1 MYMQG
6 QWISGWRK
14 INFAIGTVG
23 VIERFKLRRA
33 ARDVEKTQAKTLRSI
48 LEYAKDT
55 EYGKEHDFAGILKS
69 KTPAE
74 LFKAYGEKVPV
85 NDYEDLRP
93 LINRHMHGEAGILF
107 PGKPKMYA
115 TTSGTTS
122 EPKWVP
128 ITEKYFS
135 DVYGRMNKM
144 WLSSLIRA
152 NRHSFA
158 GGVVSIVG
166 KAIEGYAPDG
176 TVYGSVSGVSFTNC
190 PDFVKVAY
198 SSPAE
203 VFEIKDYKARYYTIM
218 RFGIEMNSTVL
229 ITANPSTIVEM
240 QNNVNEFF
248 DDYVKDIENGTLKE
262 DLDIPKHVR
271 EALRSRMKKNPQRAQ
286 ELRDLKARYGRV
298 LPKHYWPDM
307 AVVNTWHCGNT
318 KIYLDKILGSF
329 PEKTKQIEF
338 GYFASECRAGLVLN
352 EGEDTTLFA
361 HMHYFEF
368 IRESDLDN
376 PNPEFLP
383 LSKLEK
389 GKRYCMYA
397 TTFSGLYRY
406 NLNDLVEV
414 TGFDGTIPM
423 IQFIQKVNG
432 IVTLTGEKLHERQF
446 IKAVHDAEQELGM
459 PTRFFIGFADADYS
473 GYHFFY
479 EFADASTPQ
488 DKAEAFTNAVD
499 ANLKKIN
506 IEYEAKRASF
516 RVKDPIT
523 HRLEQNSFEKFKAE
537 CIAEGARDG
546 QFKLM
551 LLLHKDQKRFPKFE
565 KLVVND

>member
-1 MYMQG
+1 MKG
-6 QWISGWRK
+6 QWIKGWHK
-14 INFAIGTVG
+14 INFAIGFVG
-23 VIERFKLRRA
+23 MIERFKLRCA
-33 ARDVEKTQAKTLRSI
+33 ARDVNKTQAKTLRSI

-55 EYGKEHDFAGILKS
+55 EYGKAHDFAGILKA
-69 KTPAE
+69 KTPEE
-74 LFKAYGEKVPV
+74 LFKAYKEKVKI

-93 LINRHMHGEAGILF
+93 LINRHMHGESDILF

-122 EPKWVP
+122 EPKWIP
-128 ITEKYFS
+128 ITFRYFNN
-135 DVYGRMNKM
+135 VYGRMNKM

-152 NRHSFA
+152 NRHAFA

-176 TVYGSVSGVSFTNC
+176 TIYGSVSGVSFTNC

-198 SSPAE
+198 SSPAD
-203 VFEIKDYKARYYTIM
+203 VFEIKDYRARYYTIM

-262 DLDIPKHVR
+262 DLDIPQHVR
-271 EALRSRMKKNPQRAQ
+271 QALASRMKKNPARAQ
-286 ELRDLKARYGRV
+286 ELRELKAKYGDGL

-318 KIYLDKILGSF
+318 KIYLDKIKNSF
-329 PEKTKQIEF
+329 PEHTKMPEF

-352 EGEDTTLFA
+352 EKDDTTLFA

-368 IRESDLDN
+368 IREEDLDN
-376 PNPEFLP
+376 PNPEFLS
-383 LSKLEK
+383 LGQLEK
-389 GKRYCMYA
+389 GKRYCMYV
-397 TTFSGLYRY
+397 TTCSGLYRY
-406 NLNDLVEV
+406 NMNDLILV
-414 TGFDGTIPM
+414 TGFDGTIPT

-432 IVTLTGEKLHERQF
+432 IITLTGEKLHERQF
-446 IKAVHDAEQELGM
+446 IKAVHDAETSM
-459 PTRFFIGFADADYS
+459 NMKTKFFIGFADPEYS

-479 EFADASTPQ
+479 EFADQATSQ
-488 DKAEAFTNAVD
+488 EQAEAFTKTVD
-499 ANLKKIN
+499 ANLKVIN
-506 IEYEAKRASF
+506 CEYEAKRNSF

-523 HRLEQNSFEKFKAE
+523 HRLEENSFEKFKAE
-537 CIAEGARDG
+537 CISEGARDG

-551 LLLHKDQKRFPKFE
+551 LLLLKDQKRYPKFE
-565 KLVVND
+565 KLILK

>member
-1 MYMQG
+1 MKG
-6 QWISGWRK
+6 QWIKGWHK
-14 INFAIGTVG
+14 INFAIGFVG
-23 VIERFKLRRA
+23 MIERFKLRCA
-33 ARDVEKTQAKTLRSI
+33 ARDVNKTQAKTLRSI

-55 EYGKEHDFAGILKS
+55 EYGKAHDFAGILKA
-69 KTPAE
+69 KTPEE
-74 LFKAYGEKVPV
+74 LFKAYKEKVKI

-93 LINRHMHGEAGILF
+93 LINRHMHGESDILF

-122 EPKWVP
+122 EPKWIP
-128 ITEKYFS
+128 ITFRYFNN
-135 DVYGRMNKM
+135 VYGRMNKM

-152 NRHSFA
+152 NRHAFA

-176 TVYGSVSGVSFTNC
+176 TIYGSVSGVSFTNC

-198 SSPAE
+198 SSPAD
-203 VFEIKDYKARYYTIM
+203 VFEIKDYRARYYTIM

-262 DLDIPKHVR
+262 DLDIPQHVR
-271 EALRSRMKKNPQRAQ
+271 QALASRMKKNPARAQ
-286 ELRDLKARYGRV
+286 ELRELKAKYGDGL

-318 KIYLDKILGSF
+318 KIYLDKIKNSF
-329 PEKTKQIEF
+329 PEHTKMPEF

-352 EGEDTTLFA
+352 EKDDTTLFA

-368 IRESDLDN
+368 IREEDLDN
-376 PNPEFLP
+376 PNPEFLS
-383 LSKLEK
+383 LGQLEK
-389 GKRYCMYA
+389 GKRYCMYV
-397 TTFSGLYRY
+397 TTCSGLYRY
-406 NLNDLVEV
+406 NMNDLILV
-414 TGFDGTIPM
+414 TGFDGTIPT

-432 IVTLTGEKLHERQF
+432 IITLTGEKLHERQF
-446 IKAVHDAEQELGM
+446 IKAVHDAETSM
-459 PTRFFIGFADADYS
+459 NMKTKFFIGFADPEYS

-479 EFADASTPQ
+479 EFADQATSQ
-488 DKAEAFTNAVD
+488 EQAEAFTKTVD
-499 ANLKKIN
+499 ANLKVIN
-506 IEYEAKRASF
+506 CEYEAKRNSF

-523 HRLEQNSFEKFKAE
+523 HRLEENSFEKFKAE
-537 CIAEGARDG
+537 CISEGARDG

-551 LLLHKDQKRFPKFE
+551 LLLIKDQKRYPKFE
-565 KLVVND
+565 KLILK

>member
-1 MYMQG
+1 MKG
-6 QWISGWRK
+6 QWIKGWHK
-14 INFAIGTVG
+14 INFAIGFVG
-23 VIERFKLRRA
+23 MIERFKLRCA
-33 ARDVEKTQAKTLRSI
+33 ARDVNKTQAKTLRSI

-55 EYGKEHDFAGILKS
+55 EYGKAHDFAGILKA
-69 KTPAE
+69 KTPDE
-74 LFKAYGEKVPV
+74 LFKAYKEKVKI

-93 LINRHMHGEAGILF
+93 LINRHMHGESDILF

-122 EPKWVP
+122 EPKWIP
-128 ITEKYFS
+128 ITFRYFNN
-135 DVYGRMNKM
+135 VYGRMNKM

-152 NRHSFA
+152 NRHAFA

-176 TVYGSVSGVSFTNC
+176 TIYGSVSGVSFTNC

-198 SSPAE
+198 SSPAD
-203 VFEIKDYKARYYTIM
+203 VFEIKDYRARYYTIM

-262 DLDIPKHVR
+262 DLDIPQHVR
-271 EALRSRMKKNPQRAQ
+271 QALASRMKKNPARAQ
-286 ELRDLKARYGRV
+286 ELRELKAKYGDGL

-318 KIYLDKILGSF
+318 KIYLDKIKNSF
-329 PEKTKQIEF
+329 PEHTKMPEF

-352 EGEDTTLFA
+352 EKDDTTLFA

-368 IRESDLDN
+368 IREEDLDN
-376 PNPEFLP
+376 PNPEFLS
-383 LSKLEK
+383 LGQLEK
-389 GKRYCMYA
+389 GKRYCMYV
-397 TTFSGLYRY
+397 TTCSGLYRY
-406 NLNDLVEV
+406 NMNDLILV
-414 TGFDGTIPM
+414 TGFDGTIPT

-432 IVTLTGEKLHERQF
+432 IITLTGEKLHERQF
-446 IKAVHDAEQELGM
+446 IKAVHDAETSM
-459 PTRFFIGFADADYS
+459 NMKTKFFIGFADPEYS

-479 EFADASTPQ
+479 EFADQATTQ
-488 DKAEAFTNAVD
+488 EQAEAFTNTVD
-499 ANLKKIN
+499 ANLKVIN
-506 IEYEAKRASF
+506 CEYEAKRNSF

-523 HRLEQNSFEKFKAE
+523 HRLEENSFEKFKAE
-537 CIAEGARDG
+537 CISEGARDG

-551 LLLHKDQKRFPKFE
+551 LLLLKDQKRYPKFE
-565 KLVVND
+565 KLIMK

>member
-1 MYMQG
+1 MQG
-6 QWISGWRK
+6 QWVKGWHK
-14 INFAIGTVG
+14 INFAIGFVG
-23 VIERFKLRRA
+23 MIERHKLRKA
-33 ARDVEKTQAKTLRSI
+33 AKDVSKAQDKTLRGI
-48 LEYAKDT
+48 LKYAKDT
-55 EYGKEHDFAGILKS
+55 EYGKEHKFSEILKAKS
-69 KTPAE
+69 PDE
-74 LFKAYGEKVPV
+74 LFKAFSENVKV

-93 LINRHMHGEAGILF
+93 FINRHMHGEENILF
-107 PGKPKMYA
+107 PGKPQMYA

-122 EPKWVP
+122 EPKWIP
-128 ITEKYFS
+128 ITHKYFS

-144 WLSSLIRA
+144 WLSSLISA

-190 PDFVKVAY
+190 PEFVKVAY

-203 VFEIKDYKARYYTIM
+203 VFEIKDYRARYYTIM
-218 RFGIEMNSTVL
+218 RFGIEYNSTVL

-240 QNNVNEFF
+240 QNNVNEFYE
-248 DDYVKDIENGTLKE
+248 DYINDIENGTLKE
-262 DLDIPKHVR
+262 DLDIPQHVR
-271 EALRSRMKKNPQRAQ
+271 EALKSRMKPNHARAQ
-286 ELRDLKARYGRV
+286 ELRDLKAKYGEV

-318 KIYLDKILGSF
+318 KIYLDKIKNSF
-329 PEKTKQIEF
+329 PASTKQIEF

-368 IRESDLDN
+368 IKEEDLDN
-376 PNPEFLP
+376 PNPTFLP

-389 GKRYCMYA
+389 GKRYCMYV
-397 TTFSGLYRY
+397 TTCSGLYRY
-406 NLNDLVEV
+406 NMNDLVQV

-432 IVTLTGEKLHERQF
+432 IITLTGEKLHERQF
-446 IKAVHDAEQELGM
+446 IKAVHDAETELNM
-459 PTRFFIGFADADYS
+459 KTKFFIGFADADIS
-473 GYHFFY
+473 GYKFFY
-479 EFADASTPQ
+479 EFADQSTSQ
-488 DKAEAFTNAVD
+488 EQAETFTKTVD

-506 IEYEAKRASF
+506 IEYDAKRASF
-516 RVKDPIT
+516 RVKDPLT
-523 HRLEQNSFEKFKAE
+523 YRLEENAFEKFKAE
-537 CIAEGARDG
+537 CIKEGARDG

-551 LLLHKDQKRFPKFE
+551 LHQLKDKKRYPKFE
-565 KLVVND
+565 NLVIK

>member
-1 MYMQG
+1 MKG
-6 QWISGWRK
+6 QWIKGWRK
-14 INFAIGTVG
+14 INFAIGFVG
-23 VIERFKLRRA
+23 MIERFKLRCA
-33 ARDVEKTQAKTLRSI
+33 ARDVNKTQYKTLRGI

-55 EYGKEHDFAGILKS
+55 EYGKTHNFAEILKA
-69 KTPAE
+69 KTPQE
-74 LFKAYGEKVPV
+74 LFKAYEQNVKV
-85 NDYEDLRP
+85 NDYEDFRP
-93 LINRHMHGEAGILF
+93 LINRHMHGEANILF

-122 EPKWVP
+122 EPKWIP
-128 ITEKYFS
+128 ITFKYFK

-144 WLSSLIRA
+144 WLSSLISA
-152 NRHSFA
+152 NKHSFA
-158 GGVVSIVG
+158 GGVVTIVG

-203 VFEIKDYKARYYTIM
+203 VFEIKDYRARYYTIM

-248 DDYVKDIENGTLKE
+248 DDYVNDIENGTLKE
-262 DLDIPKHVR
+262 DLDIPQHVR
-271 EALRSRMKKNPQRAQ
+271 EALKSRMKKNHARAQ
-286 ELRDLKARYGRV
+286 ELRDLKAQYGDNL

-318 KIYLDKILGSF
+318 KIYLDKIKNSF
-329 PEKTKQIEF
+329 PEHTKMPEF

-352 EGEDTTLFA
+352 EKEDTTLFA

-368 IRESDLDN
+368 IKEEDLEN
-376 PNPEFLP
+376 PNPQFLS
-383 LSKLEK
+383 LGQLEK
-389 GKRYCMYA
+389 GKRYCMYV
-397 TTFSGLYRY
+397 TTCSGLYRY
-406 NLNDLVEV
+406 NMNDLVV
-414 TGFDGTIPM
+414 VSGFNGTIPT

-432 IVTLTGEKLHERQF
+432 IITLTGEKLHERQF
-446 IKAVHDAEQELGM
+446 IKAVHDAETSMNM
-459 PTRFFIGFADADYS
+459 PTKFFIGFADPEYS

-479 EFADASTPQ
+479 EFADQSTTQ
-488 DKAEAFTNAVD
+488 EQAEAFTKTVD
-499 ANLKKIN
+499 ANLKGIN
-506 IEYEAKRASF
+506 CEYEAKRDSF

-523 HRLEQNSFEKFKAE
+523 HRLEENSFEKFKAE
-537 CIAEGARDG
+537 CISEGARDG

-551 LLLHKDQKRFPKFE
+551 LLLLKDQKRYPKFE
-565 KLVVND
+565 KLIIK

>member
-1 MYMQG
+1 MKG
-6 QWISGWRK
+6 QWIKGWHK
-14 INFAIGTVG
+14 INFAIGFVG
-23 VIERFKLRRA
+23 MIERFKLRCA
-33 ARDVEKTQAKTLRSI
+33 ARDVNKTQAKTLRSI

-55 EYGKEHDFAGILKS
+55 EYGKAHDFAGILKA
-69 KTPAE
+69 KTPDE
-74 LFKAYGEKVPV
+74 LFKAYKEKVKI

-93 LINRHMHGEAGILF
+93 LINRHMHGESDILF

-122 EPKWVP
+122 EPKWIP
-128 ITEKYFS
+128 ITFRYFNN
-135 DVYGRMNKM
+135 VYGRMNKM

-152 NRHSFA
+152 NRHAFA

-176 TVYGSVSGVSFTNC
+176 TIYGSVSGVSFTNC

-198 SSPAE
+198 SSPAD
-203 VFEIKDYKARYYTIM
+203 VFEIKDYRARYYTIM

-262 DLDIPKHVR
+262 DLDIPQHVR
-271 EALRSRMKKNPQRAQ
+271 QALASRMKKNPARAQ
-286 ELRDLKARYGRV
+286 ELRELKAKYGDGL

-318 KIYLDKILGSF
+318 KIYLDKIKNSF
-329 PEKTKQIEF
+329 PEHTKMPEF

-352 EGEDTTLFA
+352 EKDDTTLFA

-368 IRESDLDN
+368 IREEDLDN
-376 PNPEFLP
+376 PNPEFLS
-383 LSKLEK
+383 LGQLEK
-389 GKRYCMYA
+389 GKRYCMYV
-397 TTFSGLYRY
+397 TTCSGLYRY
-406 NLNDLVEV
+406 NMNDLILV
-414 TGFDGTIPM
+414 TGFDGTIPT

-432 IVTLTGEKLHERQF
+432 IITLTGEKLHERQF
-446 IKAVHDAEQELGM
+446 IKAVHDAETSM
-459 PTRFFIGFADADYS
+459 NMKTKFFIGFADPEYS

-479 EFADASTPQ
+479 EFADQATTQ
-488 DKAEAFTNAVD
+488 EQAEAFTKTVD
-499 ANLKKIN
+499 ANLKVIN
-506 IEYEAKRASF
+506 CEYEAKRNSF

-523 HRLEQNSFEKFKAE
+523 HRLEENSFEKFKAE
-537 CIAEGARDG
+537 CISEGARDG

-551 LLLHKDQKRFPKFE
+551 LLLLKDQKRYPKFE
-565 KLVVND
+565 KLIMK

>member
-1 MYMQG
+1 MKG
-6 QWISGWRK
+6 QWIKGWHK
-14 INFAIGTVG
+14 INFAIGFVG
-23 VIERFKLRRA
+23 MIERFKLRCA
-33 ARDVEKTQAKTLRSI
+33 ARDVNKTQAKTLRSI

-55 EYGKEHDFAGILKS
+55 EYGKAHDFAGILKA
-69 KTPAE
+69 KTPDE
-74 LFKAYGEKVPV
+74 LFKAYKEKVKI

-93 LINRHMHGEAGILF
+93 LINRHMHGESDILF

-122 EPKWVP
+122 EPKWIP
-128 ITEKYFS
+128 ITFRYFNN
-135 DVYGRMNKM
+135 VYGRMNKM

-152 NRHSFA
+152 NRHAFA

-176 TVYGSVSGVSFTNC
+176 TIYGSVSGVSFTNC

-198 SSPAE
+198 SSPAD
-203 VFEIKDYKARYYTIM
+203 VFEIKDYRARYYTIM

-262 DLDIPKHVR
+262 DLDIPQHVR
-271 EALRSRMKKNPQRAQ
+271 QALASRMKKNPARAQ
-286 ELRDLKARYGRV
+286 ELRELKAKYGDGL

-318 KIYLDKILGSF
+318 KIYLDKIKNSF
-329 PEKTKQIEF
+329 PEHTKMPEF

-352 EGEDTTLFA
+352 EKDDTTLFA

-368 IRESDLDN
+368 IREEDLDN
-376 PNPEFLP
+376 PNPEFLS
-383 LSKLEK
+383 LGQLEK
-389 GKRYCMYA
+389 GKRYCMYV
-397 TTFSGLYRY
+397 TTCSGLYRY
-406 NLNDLVEV
+406 NMNDLILV
-414 TGFDGTIPM
+414 TGFDGTIPT

-432 IVTLTGEKLHERQF
+432 IITLTGEKLHERQF
-446 IKAVHDAEQELGM
+446 IKAVHDAETSM
-459 PTRFFIGFADADYS
+459 NMKTKFFIGFADPEYS

-479 EFADASTPQ
+479 EFADQATSQ
-488 DKAEAFTNAVD
+488 EQAEAFTKTID
-499 ANLKKIN
+499 ANLKVIN
-506 IEYEAKRASF
+506 CEYEAKRNSF

-523 HRLEQNSFEKFKAE
+523 HRLEENSFEKFKAE
-537 CIAEGARDG
+537 CISEGARDG

-551 LLLHKDQKRFPKFE
+551 LLLLKDQKRYPKFE
-565 KLVVND
+565 KLIMK

>member
-1 MYMQG
+1 MKG
-6 QWISGWRK
+6 QWIKGWHK
-14 INFAIGTVG
+14 INFAIGFVG
-23 VIERFKLRRA
+23 MIERFKLRCA
-33 ARDVEKTQAKTLRSI
+33 ARDVNKTQDKTLRGI

-55 EYGKEHDFAGILKS
+55 EYGKTHNFAEILKA
-69 KTPAE
+69 KTPQE
-74 LFKAYGEKVPV
+74 LFKAYEQNVKV
-85 NDYEDLRP
+85 NDYEDFRP
-93 LINRHMHGEAGILF
+93 LINRHMHGEADILF

-122 EPKWVP
+122 EPKWIP
-128 ITEKYFS
+128 ITFKYFK

-144 WLSSLIRA
+144 WLSSLISA

-203 VFEIKDYKARYYTIM
+203 VFEIKDYRARYYTIM

-248 DDYVKDIENGTLKE
+248 DDYVRDIENGTLKE
-262 DLDIPKHVR
+262 DLDIPQHVR
-271 EALRSRMKKNPQRAQ
+271 EALKSRMKKNPARAQ
-286 ELRDLKARYGRV
+286 ELRELKAQYGDQL

-318 KIYLDKILGSF
+318 KIYLDKIKNSF
-329 PEKTKQIEF
+329 PSHTKMPEF

-352 EGEDTTLFA
+352 EKDDTTLFA

-368 IRESDLDN
+368 IREEDLDN
-376 PNPEFLP
+376 PNPEFLS
-383 LSKLEK
+383 LGQLEK
-389 GKRYCMYA
+389 GKRYCMYV
-397 TTFSGLYRY
+397 TTCSGLYRY
-406 NLNDLVEV
+406 NMNDLVMV
-414 TGFDGTIPM
+414 SGFNGTIPT

-432 IVTLTGEKLHERQF
+432 IITLTGEKLHERQF
-446 IKAVHDAEQELGM
+446 IKAVHDAEASMNIQ
-459 PTRFFIGFADADYS
+459 TKFFIGFADPEYS

-479 EFADASTPQ
+479 EFADQSTTQ
-488 DKAEAFTNAVD
+488 EQAEAFTKTVD
-499 ANLKKIN
+499 ANLKGIN
-506 IEYEAKRASF
+506 CEYEAKRDSF
-516 RVKDPIT
+516 RVKDPLT
-523 HRLEQNSFEKFKAE
+523 HRLEENSFEKFKAE
-537 CIAEGARDG
+537 CISEGARDG

-551 LLLHKDQKRFPKFE
+551 LLLLKDQKRYPKFE
-565 KLVVND
+565 KLILK

>member
-1 MYMQG
+1 MKG
-6 QWISGWRK
+6 QWINGWHK
-14 INFAIGTVG
+14 INFAIGFVG
-23 VIERFKLRRA
+23 MIERFKLRCA
-33 ARDVEKTQAKTLRSI
+33 ARNVDKAQDKTLRGI
-48 LEYAKDT
+48 LNYAKDT
-55 EYGKEHDFAGILKS
+55 EYGKAHNFAEILKA

-74 LFKAYGEKVPV
+74 LFKSYEENVKI
-85 NDYEDLRP
+85 NDYEDFRP
-93 LINRHMHGEAGILF
+93 LIDRHRHGETDILF

-122 EPKWVP
+122 EPKWIP
-128 ITEKYFS
+128 ITFKYFN

-144 WLSSLIRA
+144 WLSSLIRC
-152 NRHSFA
+152 NRHAFA

-176 TVYGSVSGVSFTNC
+176 TVFGSVSGVSFTNC

-203 VFEIKDYKARYYTIM
+203 VFEIKDYRARYYTIM

-262 DLDIPKHVR
+262 DLDIPANVR
-271 EALRSRMKKNPQRAQ
+271 AALKSRMKKNPARAQ
-286 ELRDLKARYGRV
+286 ELRELKEKYGAGL

-318 KIYLDKILGSF
+318 KIYLDKIKDSF
-329 PEKTKQIEF
+329 PEHTKMPEF

-352 EGEDTTLFA
+352 EKDDTTLFA

-368 IRESDLDN
+368 IREEDLEN
-376 PNPEFLP
+376 PNPEY
-383 LSKLEK
+383 LSLGQLEK
-389 GKRYCMYA
+389 GKRYCMYV
-397 TTFSGLYRY
+397 TTCSGLYRY
-406 NLNDLVEV
+406 NMNDLIEV
-414 TGFDGTIPM
+414 TGFDGTIPT

-432 IVTLTGEKLHERQF
+432 IITLTGEKLHERQF
-446 IKAVHDAEQELGM
+446 IKAVHDAEASM
-459 PTRFFIGFADADYS
+459 NMKTKFFIGFADPEYS

-479 EFADASTPQ
+479 EFADQATSQ
-488 DKAEAFTNAVD
+488 EQAEEFTRTVD
-499 ANLKKIN
+499 ANLKTIN
-506 IEYEAKRASF
+506 CEYQAKRDSF

-523 HRLEQNSFEKFKAE
+523 HRLEENAFEKFKAE

-551 LLLHKDQKRFPKFE
+551 LLLLKDQKRYPKFE
-565 KLVVND
+565 KLIMK

>member
-1 MYMQG
+1 MKG
-6 QWISGWRK
+6 QWIKGWHK
-14 INFAIGTVG
+14 INFAIGFVG
-23 VIERFKLRRA
+23 MIERFKLRCA
-33 ARDVEKTQAKTLRSI
+33 ARDVNKTQAKTLRSI

-55 EYGKEHDFAGILKS
+55 EYGKAHDFAGILKA
-69 KTPAE
+69 KTPEE
-74 LFKAYGEKVPV
+74 LFKAYKEKVKI

-93 LINRHMHGEAGILF
+93 LINRHMHGESDILF

-122 EPKWVP
+122 EPKWIP
-128 ITEKYFS
+128 ITFRYFNN
-135 DVYGRMNKM
+135 VYGRMNKM

-152 NRHSFA
+152 NRHAFA

-176 TVYGSVSGVSFTNC
+176 TIYGSVSGVSFTNC

-198 SSPAE
+198 SSPAD
-203 VFEIKDYKARYYTIM
+203 VFEIKDYRARYYTIM

-262 DLDIPKHVR
+262 DLDIPQHVR
-271 EALRSRMKKNPQRAQ
+271 QALASRMKKNPARAQ
-286 ELRDLKARYGRV
+286 ELRELKAKYSDGL

-318 KIYLDKILGSF
+318 KIYLDKIKNSF
-329 PEKTKQIEF
+329 PEHTKMPEF

-352 EGEDTTLFA
+352 EKDDTTLFA

-368 IRESDLDN
+368 IREEDLDN
-376 PNPEFLP
+376 PNPEFLS
-383 LSKLEK
+383 LGQLEK
-389 GKRYCMYA
+389 GKRYCMYV
-397 TTFSGLYRY
+397 TTCSGLYRY
-406 NLNDLVEV
+406 NMNDLILV
-414 TGFDGTIPM
+414 TGFDGTIPT

-432 IVTLTGEKLHERQF
+432 IITLTGEKLHERQF
-446 IKAVHDAEQELGM
+446 IKAVHDAETSM
-459 PTRFFIGFADADYS
+459 NMKTKFFIGFADPEYS

-479 EFADASTPQ
+479 EFADQATSQ
-488 DKAEAFTNAVD
+488 EQAEAFTKTVD
-499 ANLKKIN
+499 ANLKVIN
-506 IEYEAKRASF
+506 CEYEAKRNSF

-523 HRLEQNSFEKFKAE
+523 HRLEENSFEKFKAE
-537 CIAEGARDG
+537 CISEGARDG

-551 LLLHKDQKRFPKFE
+551 LLLLKDQKRYPKFE
-565 KLVVND
+565 KLILK

>member
-1 MYMQG
+1 MKG
-6 QWISGWRK
+6 QWIKGWHK
-14 INFAIGTVG
+14 INFAIGFVG
-23 VIERFKLRRA
+23 MIERFKLRCA
-33 ARDVEKTQAKTLRSI
+33 ARDVNKTQAKTLRSI

-55 EYGKEHDFAGILKS
+55 EYGKAHDFAGVLKA
-69 KTPAE
+69 KTPDE
-74 LFKAYGEKVPV
+74 LFKAYKEKVKI

-93 LINRHMHGEAGILF
+93 LINRHMHGESDILF

-122 EPKWVP
+122 EPKWIP
-128 ITEKYFS
+128 ITFRYFNN
-135 DVYGRMNKM
+135 VYGRMNKM

-152 NRHSFA
+152 NRHAFA

-176 TVYGSVSGVSFTNC
+176 TIYGSVSGVSFTNC

-198 SSPAE
+198 SSPAD
-203 VFEIKDYKARYYTIM
+203 VFEIKDYRARYYTIM

-262 DLDIPKHVR
+262 DLDIPQHVR
-271 EALRSRMKKNPQRAQ
+271 QALASRMKKNPARAQ
-286 ELRDLKARYGRV
+286 ELRELKAKYGDGL

-318 KIYLDKILGSF
+318 KIYLDKIKNSF
-329 PEKTKQIEF
+329 PEHTKMPEF

-352 EGEDTTLFA
+352 EKDDTTLFA

-368 IRESDLDN
+368 IREEDLDN
-376 PNPEFLP
+376 PNPEFLS
-383 LSKLEK
+383 LGQLEK
-389 GKRYCMYA
+389 GKRYCMYV
-397 TTFSGLYRY
+397 TTCSGLYRY
-406 NLNDLVEV
+406 NMNDLILV
-414 TGFDGTIPM
+414 TGFDGTIPT

-432 IVTLTGEKLHERQF
+432 IITLTGEKLHERQF
-446 IKAVHDAEQELGM
+446 IKAVHDAETSM
-459 PTRFFIGFADADYS
+459 NMKTKFFIGFADPEYS

-479 EFADASTPQ
+479 EFADQATTQ
-488 DKAEAFTNAVD
+488 EQAEAFTKTVD
-499 ANLKKIN
+499 ANLKVIN
-506 IEYEAKRASF
+506 CEYEAKRNSF

-523 HRLEQNSFEKFKAE
+523 HRLEENAFEKFKAE
-537 CIAEGARDG
+537 CISEGARDG

-551 LLLHKDQKRFPKFE
+551 LLLLKDQKRYPKFE
-565 KLVVND
+565 KLIMK

>member
-1 MYMQG
+1 MKG
-6 QWISGWRK
+6 QWIKGWHK
-14 INFAIGTVG
+14 INFAIGFVG
-23 VIERFKLRRA
+23 MIERFKLRCA
-33 ARDVEKTQAKTLRSI
+33 ARDVNKTQAKTLRSI

-55 EYGKEHDFAGILKS
+55 EYGKAHDFAGILKA
-69 KTPAE
+69 KTPEE
-74 LFKAYGEKVPV
+74 LFKAYKEKVKI

-93 LINRHMHGEAGILF
+93 LINRHMHGESDILF

-122 EPKWVP
+122 EPKWIP
-128 ITEKYFS
+128 ITFRYFNN
-135 DVYGRMNKM
+135 VYGRMNKM

-152 NRHSFA
+152 NRHAFA

-176 TVYGSVSGVSFTNC
+176 TIYGSVSGVSFTNC

-198 SSPAE
+198 SSPAD
-203 VFEIKDYKARYYTIM
+203 VFEIKDYRARYYTIM

-262 DLDIPKHVR
+262 DLDIPQHVR
-271 EALRSRMKKNPQRAQ
+271 QALASRMKKNPARAQ
-286 ELRDLKARYGRV
+286 ELRELKAKYGDGL

-318 KIYLDKILGSF
+318 KIYLDKIKNSF
-329 PEKTKQIEF
+329 PEHTKMPEF

-352 EGEDTTLFA
+352 EKDDTTLFA

-368 IRESDLDN
+368 IREEDLDN
-376 PNPEFLP
+376 PNPEFLS
-383 LSKLEK
+383 LGQLEK
-389 GKRYCMYA
+389 GKRYCMYV
-397 TTFSGLYRY
+397 TTCSGLYRY
-406 NLNDLVEV
+406 NMNDLILV
-414 TGFDGTIPM
+414 TGFDGTIPT

-432 IVTLTGEKLHERQF
+432 IITLTGEKLHERQF
-446 IKAVHDAEQELGM
+446 IKAVHDAETSM
-459 PTRFFIGFADADYS
+459 NMKTKFFIGFADPEYS

-479 EFADASTPQ
+479 EFADQATTQ
-488 DKAEAFTNAVD
+488 EQAEAFTKTVD
-499 ANLKKIN
+499 ANLKVIN
-506 IEYEAKRASF
+506 CEYEAKRNSF

-523 HRLEQNSFEKFKAE
+523 HRLEENSFEKFKAE
-537 CIAEGARDG
+537 CISEGARDG

-551 LLLHKDQKRFPKFE
+551 LLLLKDQKRYPKFE
-565 KLVVND
+565 KLILK

>member
-1 MYMQG
+1 MKG
-6 QWISGWRK
+6 QWIKGWHK
-14 INFAIGTVG
+14 INFAIGFVG
-23 VIERFKLRRA
+23 MIERFKLRCA
-33 ARDVEKTQAKTLRSI
+33 ARDVNKTQAKTLRSI

-55 EYGKEHDFAGILKS
+55 EYGKAHDFAGILKA
-69 KTPAE
+69 KTPDE
-74 LFKAYGEKVPV
+74 LFKAYKEKVKI

-93 LINRHMHGEAGILF
+93 LINRHMHGESDILF

-122 EPKWVP
+122 EPKWIP
-128 ITEKYFS
+128 ITFRYFNN
-135 DVYGRMNKM
+135 VYGRMNKM

-152 NRHSFA
+152 NRHAFA

-176 TVYGSVSGVSFTNC
+176 TIYGSVSGVSFTNC

-198 SSPAE
+198 SSPAD
-203 VFEIKDYKARYYTIM
+203 VFEIKDYRARYYTIM

-262 DLDIPKHVR
+262 DLDIPQHVR
-271 EALRSRMKKNPQRAQ
+271 QALASRMKKNHARAQ
-286 ELRDLKARYGRV
+286 ELRELKAKYGDGL

-318 KIYLDKILGSF
+318 KIYLDKIKNSF
-329 PEKTKQIEF
+329 PEHTKMPEF

-352 EGEDTTLFA
+352 EKDDTTLFA

-368 IRESDLDN
+368 IREEDLDN
-376 PNPEFLP
+376 PNAEFLS
-383 LSKLEK
+383 LGQLEK
-389 GKRYCMYA
+389 GKRYCMYV
-397 TTFSGLYRY
+397 TTCSGLYRY
-406 NLNDLVEV
+406 NMNDLILV
-414 TGFDGTIPM
+414 TGFDGTIPT

-432 IVTLTGEKLHERQF
+432 IITLTGEKLHERQF
-446 IKAVHDAEQELGM
+446 IKAVHDAETNLNM
-459 PTRFFIGFADADYS
+459 KTKFFIGFADPEYS

-479 EFADASTPQ
+479 EFADQATSQ
-488 DKAEAFTNAVD
+488 EKAEEFTKAVD
-499 ANLKKIN
+499 ANLKVIN
-506 IEYEAKRASF
+506 CEYEAKRNSF

-523 HRLEQNSFEKFKAE
+523 HRLEENSFEKFKAE
-537 CIAEGARDG
+537 CISEGARDG

-551 LLLHKDQKRFPKFE
+551 LLLLKDQKRYPKFE
-565 KLVVND
+565 KLIMK

>member
-1 MYMQG
+1 MKG
-6 QWISGWRK
+6 QWINGWHK
-14 INFAIGTVG
+14 INFAIGFVG
-23 VIERFKLRRA
+23 MIERFKLRCA
-33 ARDVEKTQAKTLRSI
+33 ARNVDKAQDKTLRGI
-48 LEYAKDT
+48 LNYAKDT
-55 EYGKEHDFAGILKS
+55 EYGKAHNFAEILKA

-74 LFKAYGEKVPV
+74 LFKAYKENVKI
-85 NDYEDLRP
+85 NDYEDFRP
-93 LINRHMHGEAGILF
+93 LIDRHRHGEANILF

-122 EPKWVP
+122 EPKWIP
-128 ITEKYFS
+128 ITFKYFN

-144 WLSSLIRA
+144 WLSSLIRC
-152 NRHSFA
+152 NRHAFA

-176 TVYGSVSGVSFTNC
+176 TVFGSVSGVSFTNC

-203 VFEIKDYKARYYTIM
+203 VFEIKDYRARYYTIM

-262 DLDIPKHVR
+262 DLDIPENVR
-271 EALRSRMKKNPQRAQ
+271 EALKSRMKKNPTRAQ
-286 ELRDLKARYGRV
+286 ELRELKEKYGAGL

-318 KIYLDKILGSF
+318 KIYLDKIKDSF
-329 PEKTKQIEF
+329 PEHTKMPEF

-352 EGEDTTLFA
+352 EKDDTTLFA

-368 IRESDLDN
+368 IREEDLEN
-376 PNPEFLP
+376 PNPEY
-383 LSKLEK
+383 LSLGQLEK
-389 GKRYCMYA
+389 GKRYCMYV
-397 TTFSGLYRY
+397 TTCSGLYRY
-406 NLNDLVEV
+406 NMNDLIEV
-414 TGFDGTIPM
+414 TGFDGTIPT

-432 IVTLTGEKLHERQF
+432 IITLTGEKLHERQF
-446 IKAVHDAEQELGM
+446 IKAVHDAEASM
-459 PTRFFIGFADADYS
+459 NMKTKFFIGFADPEYS
-473 GYHFFY
+473 GYHFLY
-479 EFADASTPQ
+479 EFADQATSQ
-488 DKAEAFTNAVD
+488 EQAENFTKTVD
-499 ANLKKIN
+499 ANLKTIN
-506 IEYEAKRASF
+506 CEYQAKRDSF

-523 HRLEQNSFEKFKAE
+523 HRLEENAFEKFKAE

-551 LLLHKDQKRFPKFE
+551 LLLLKDQKRYPKFE
-565 KLVVND
+565 KLIMK

>member
-1 MYMQG
+1 MKG
-6 QWISGWRK
+6 QWINGWHK
-14 INFAIGTVG
+14 INFAIGFVG
-23 VIERFKLRRA
+23 MIERFKLRCA
-33 ARDVEKTQAKTLRSI
+33 ARNVDKAQDKTLRGI
-48 LEYAKDT
+48 LNYAKDT
-55 EYGKEHDFAGILKS
+55 EYGKAHDFAEILKA

-74 LFKAYGEKVPV
+74 LFKAYKENVKI
-85 NDYEDLRP
+85 NDYEDFRP
-93 LINRHMHGEAGILF
+93 LIDRHRHGEANILF

-122 EPKWVP
+122 EPKWIP
-128 ITEKYFS
+128 ITFKYFN

-144 WLSSLIRA
+144 WLSSLIRC
-152 NRHSFA
+152 NRHAFA

-176 TVYGSVSGVSFTNC
+176 TVFGSVSGVSFTNC

-203 VFEIKDYKARYYTIM
+203 VFEIKDYRARYYTIM

-262 DLDIPKHVR
+262 DLDIPENVR
-271 EALRSRMKKNPQRAQ
+271 EALKSRMKKNPARAQ
-286 ELRDLKARYGRV
+286 ELRELKEKYGAGL

-318 KIYLDKILGSF
+318 KIYLDKIKDSF
-329 PEKTKQIEF
+329 PEHTKMPEF

-352 EGEDTTLFA
+352 EKDDTTLFA

-368 IRESDLDN
+368 IREEDLEN
-376 PNPEFLP
+376 PNPEY
-383 LSKLEK
+383 LSLGQLEK
-389 GKRYCMYA
+389 GKRYCMYV
-397 TTFSGLYRY
+397 TTCSGLYRY
-406 NLNDLVEV
+406 NMNDLIEV
-414 TGFDGTIPM
+414 TGFDGTIPT

-432 IVTLTGEKLHERQF
+432 IITLTGEKLHERQF
-446 IKAVHDAEQELGM
+446 IKAVHDAEASM
-459 PTRFFIGFADADYS
+459 NMKTKFFIGFADPEYS

-479 EFADASTPQ
+479 EFADQATSQ
-488 DKAEAFTNAVD
+488 EQAENFTKTVD
-499 ANLKKIN
+499 ANLKTIN
-506 IEYEAKRASF
+506 CEYQAKRDSF

-523 HRLEQNSFEKFKAE
+523 HRLEENAFEKFKAE

-551 LLLHKDQKRFPKFE
+551 LLLLKDQKRYPKFE
-565 KLVVND
+565 KLIMK

>member
-1 MYMQG
+1 MKG
-6 QWISGWRK
+6 QWIKGWHK
-14 INFAIGTVG
+14 INFAIGFVG
-23 VIERFKLRRA
+23 MIERFKLRCA
-33 ARDVEKTQAKTLRSI
+33 ARDVNKTQAKTLRSI

-55 EYGKEHDFAGILKS
+55 EYGKAHDFAGILKA
-69 KTPAE
+69 KTPDE
-74 LFKAYGEKVPV
+74 LFKAYKEKVKI

-93 LINRHMHGEAGILF
+93 LINRHMHGESDILF

-122 EPKWVP
+122 EPKWIP
-128 ITEKYFS
+128 ITFRYFNN
-135 DVYGRMNKM
+135 VYGRMNKM

-152 NRHSFA
+152 NRHAFA

-176 TVYGSVSGVSFTNC
+176 TIYGSVSGVSFTNC

-198 SSPAE
+198 SSPAD
-203 VFEIKDYKARYYTIM
+203 VFEIKDYRARYYTIM

-262 DLDIPKHVR
+262 DLDIPQHVR
-271 EALRSRMKKNPQRAQ
+271 QALASRMKKNPARAQ
-286 ELRDLKARYGRV
+286 ELRELKAKYGDGL

-318 KIYLDKILGSF
+318 KIYLDKIKNSF
-329 PEKTKQIEF
+329 PEHTKMPEF

-352 EGEDTTLFA
+352 EKDDTTLFA

-368 IRESDLDN
+368 IREEDLDN
-376 PNPEFLP
+376 PNPEFLS
-383 LSKLEK
+383 LGQLEK
-389 GKRYCMYA
+389 GKRYCMYV
-397 TTFSGLYRY
+397 TTCSGLYRY
-406 NLNDLVEV
+406 NMNDLILV
-414 TGFDGTIPM
+414 TGFDGTIPT

-432 IVTLTGEKLHERQF
+432 IITLTGEKLHERQF
-446 IKAVHDAEQELGM
+446 IKAVHDAETSM
-459 PTRFFIGFADADYS
+459 NMKTKFFIGFADPEYS

-479 EFADASTPQ
+479 EFADQATTQ
-488 DKAEAFTNAVD
+488 EQAEAFTKTID
-499 ANLKKIN
+499 ANLKVIN
-506 IEYEAKRASF
+506 CEYEAKRNSF

-523 HRLEQNSFEKFKAE
+523 HRLEENSFEKFKAE
-537 CIAEGARDG
+537 CISEGARDG

-551 LLLHKDQKRFPKFE
+551 LLLLKDQKRYPKFE
-565 KLVVND
+565 KLIMK

>member
-1 MYMQG
+1 MKG
-6 QWISGWRK
+6 QWIKGWHK
-14 INFAIGTVG
+14 INFAIGFVG
-23 VIERFKLRRA
+23 MIERFKLRCA
-33 ARDVEKTQAKTLRSI
+33 ARDVNKTQAKTLRSI

-55 EYGKEHDFAGILKS
+55 EYGKAHDFAGILKA
-69 KTPAE
+69 KTPDE
-74 LFKAYGEKVPV
+74 LFKAYKEKVKI

-93 LINRHMHGEAGILF
+93 LINRHMHGESDILF

-122 EPKWVP
+122 EPKWIP
-128 ITEKYFS
+128 ITFRYFNN
-135 DVYGRMNKM
+135 VYGRMNKM

-152 NRHSFA
+152 NRHAFA

-176 TVYGSVSGVSFTNC
+176 TIYGSVSGVSFTNC

-198 SSPAE
+198 SSPAD
-203 VFEIKDYKARYYTIM
+203 VFEIKDYRARYYTIM

-262 DLDIPKHVR
+262 DLDIPQHVR
-271 EALRSRMKKNPQRAQ
+271 QALASRMKKNPARAQ
-286 ELRDLKARYGRV
+286 ELRELKAKYGDGL

-318 KIYLDKILGSF
+318 KIYLDKIKNSF
-329 PEKTKQIEF
+329 PEHTKMPEF

-352 EGEDTTLFA
+352 AKDDTTLFA

-368 IRESDLDN
+368 IREEDLDN
-376 PNPEFLP
+376 PNPEFLS
-383 LSKLEK
+383 LGQLEK
-389 GKRYCMYA
+389 GKRYCMYV
-397 TTFSGLYRY
+397 TTCSGLYRY
-406 NLNDLVEV
+406 NMNDLILV
-414 TGFDGTIPM
+414 TGFDGTIPT

-432 IVTLTGEKLHERQF
+432 IITLTGEKLHERQF
-446 IKAVHDAEQELGM
+446 IKAVHDAETSM
-459 PTRFFIGFADADYS
+459 NMKTKFFIGFADPEYS

-479 EFADASTPQ
+479 EFADQATTQ
-488 DKAEAFTNAVD
+488 EQAEAFTKTVD
-499 ANLKKIN
+499 ANLKVIN
-506 IEYEAKRASF
+506 CEYEAKRNSF

-523 HRLEQNSFEKFKAE
+523 HRLEENSFEKFKAE
-537 CIAEGARDG
+537 CISEGARDG

-551 LLLHKDQKRFPKFE
+551 LLLLKDQKRYPKFE
-565 KLVVND
+565 KLIMK

>member
-1 MYMQG
+1 MKG
-6 QWISGWRK
+6 QWIKGWHK
-14 INFAIGTVG
+14 INFAIGFVG
-23 VIERFKLRRA
+23 MIERFKLRCA
-33 ARDVEKTQAKTLRSI
+33 ARDVNKTQAKTLRSI

-55 EYGKEHDFAGILKS
+55 EYGKAHDFAGILKA
-69 KTPAE
+69 KTPDE
-74 LFKAYGEKVPV
+74 LFKAYKEKVKI

-93 LINRHMHGEAGILF
+93 LINRHMHGESDILF

-122 EPKWVP
+122 EPKWIP
-128 ITEKYFS
+128 ITFRYFNN
-135 DVYGRMNKM
+135 VYGRMNKM

-152 NRHSFA
+152 NRHAFA

-176 TVYGSVSGVSFTNC
+176 TIYGSVSGVSFTNC

-198 SSPAE
+198 SSPAD
-203 VFEIKDYKARYYTIM
+203 VFEIKDYRARYYTIM

-262 DLDIPKHVR
+262 DLDIPQHVR
-271 EALRSRMKKNPQRAQ
+271 QALASRMKKNHARAQ
-286 ELRDLKARYGRV
+286 ELRELKAKYGDGL

-318 KIYLDKILGSF
+318 KIYLDKIKNSF
-329 PEKTKQIEF
+329 PEHTKMPEF

-352 EGEDTTLFA
+352 EKDDTTLFA

-368 IRESDLDN
+368 IREEDLDN
-376 PNPEFLP
+376 PNPEFLS
-383 LSKLEK
+383 LGQLEK
-389 GKRYCMYA
+389 GKRYCMYV
-397 TTFSGLYRY
+397 TTCSGLYRY
-406 NLNDLVEV
+406 NMNDLILV
-414 TGFDGTIPM
+414 TGFDGTIPT

-432 IVTLTGEKLHERQF
+432 IITLTGEKLHERQF
-446 IKAVHDAEQELGM
+446 IKAVHDAETNLNM
-459 PTRFFIGFADADYS
+459 KTKFFIGFADPEYS

-479 EFADASTPQ
+479 EFADQATSQ
-488 DKAEAFTNAVD
+488 EKAEEFTKAVD
-499 ANLKKIN
+499 ANLKVIN
-506 IEYEAKRASF
+506 CEYEAKRNSF

-523 HRLEQNSFEKFKAE
+523 HRLEENSFEKFKAE
-537 CIAEGARDG
+537 CISEGARDG

-551 LLLHKDQKRFPKFE
+551 LLLLKDQKRYPKFE
-565 KLVVND
+565 KLIMK

>member
-1 MYMQG
+1 MKG
-6 QWISGWRK
+6 QWIKGWHK
-14 INFAIGTVG
+14 INFAIGLVG
-23 VIERFKLRRA
+23 MIENFKLRCA
-33 ARDVEKTQAKTLRSI
+33 ARNVEKAQAKTLRGI

-55 EYGKEHDFAGILKS
+55 EYGKAHDFAGILKA

-74 LFKAYGEKVPV
+74 LFKAYEANVKV

-93 LINRHMHGEAGILF
+93 YINRHMHGEENILF

-122 EPKWVP
+122 EPKWIP
-128 ITEKYFS
+128 ITFKYFS

-144 WLSSLIRA
+144 WLSSLIKA
-152 NRHSFA
+152 NRHAFA
-158 GGVVSIVG
+158 GGVVTIVG
-166 KAIEGYAPDG
+166 KAIEGFAPDG

-203 VFEIKDYKARYYTIM
+203 VFEIKDYRARYYTIM
-218 RFGIEMNSTVL
+218 RFGIAMNSTVL

-240 QNNVNEFF
+240 QNNVNEFY

-262 DLDIPKHVR
+262 DLDIPQNVR
-271 EALRSRMKKNPQRAQ
+271 EALRSRMKPNPARAQ
-286 ELRDLKARYGRV
+286 ELRDIKAKYGHV
-298 LPKHYWPDM
+298 LPKHYWPDL

-318 KIYLDKILGSF
+318 KIYLDKIKDSF
-329 PEKTKQIEF
+329 PEHTKQIEF

-352 EGEDTTLFA
+352 EKDDTTLFA

-368 IRESDLDN
+368 IREEDLDN

-389 GKRYCMYA
+389 GKRYCMYV
-397 TTFSGLYRY
+397 TTCSGLYRY
-406 NLNDLVEV
+406 NMNDLIVV
-414 TGFDGTIPM
+414 SGFNGTIPT

-446 IKAVHDAEQELGM
+446 IKAVHEAEEALKM
-459 PTRFFIGFADADYS
+459 PTRFFIGFADPEYS

-479 EFADASTPQ
+479 EFADKSTSQ
-488 DKAEAFTNAVD
+488 EQAEEFTKAVD
-499 ANLKKIN
+499 ASLKKIN
-506 IEYEAKRASF
+506 IEYDAKRASF

-523 HRLEQNSFEKFKAE
+523 HRLEDNSFEKFKAE

-551 LLLHKDQKRFPKFE
+551 LLLLKDKKRYPKFE
-565 KLVVND
+565 KLIVK

>member
-1 MYMQG
+1 MKG
-6 QWISGWRK
+6 QWINGWHK
-14 INFAIGTVG
+14 INFAIGFVG
-23 VIERFKLRRA
+23 MIERFKLRCA
-33 ARDVEKTQAKTLRSI
+33 ARNVDKAQDKTLRGI
-48 LEYAKDT
+48 LNYAKDT
-55 EYGKEHDFAGILKS
+55 EYGKAHNFAEILKA

-74 LFKAYGEKVPV
+74 LFKAYEENVKI
-85 NDYEDLRP
+85 NDYEDFRP
-93 LINRHMHGEAGILF
+93 LIDRHRHGETDILF

-122 EPKWVP
+122 EPKWIP
-128 ITEKYFS
+128 ITFKYFN

-144 WLSSLIRA
+144 WLSSLIRC
-152 NRHSFA
+152 NRHAFA

-176 TVYGSVSGVSFTNC
+176 TVFGSVSGVSFTNC

-203 VFEIKDYKARYYTIM
+203 VFEIKDYRARYYTIM

-262 DLDIPKHVR
+262 DLDIPANVR
-271 EALRSRMKKNPQRAQ
+271 AALKSRMKKNPARAQ
-286 ELRDLKARYGRV
+286 ELRELKEKYGAGL

-318 KIYLDKILGSF
+318 KIYLDKIKDSF
-329 PEKTKQIEF
+329 PEHTKMPEF

-352 EGEDTTLFA
+352 EKDDTTLFA

-368 IRESDLDN
+368 IREEDLEN
-376 PNPEFLP
+376 PNPEY
-383 LSKLEK
+383 LSLGQLEK
-389 GKRYCMYA
+389 GKRYCMYV
-397 TTFSGLYRY
+397 TTCSGLYRY
-406 NLNDLVEV
+406 NMNDLIEV
-414 TGFDGTIPM
+414 TGFDGTIPT

-432 IVTLTGEKLHERQF
+432 IITLTGEKLHERQF
-446 IKAVHDAEQELGM
+446 IKAVHDAEASM
-459 PTRFFIGFADADYS
+459 NMKTKFFIGFADPEYS

-479 EFADASTPQ
+479 EFADQATSQ
-488 DKAEAFTNAVD
+488 EQAEEFTRTVD
-499 ANLKKIN
+499 ANLKTIN
-506 IEYEAKRASF
+506 CEYQAKRDSF

-523 HRLEQNSFEKFKAE
+523 HRLEENAFEKFKAE

-551 LLLHKDQKRFPKFE
+551 LLLLKDQKRYPKFE
-565 KLVVND
+565 KLIMK

>member
-1 MYMQG
+1 MKG
-6 QWISGWRK
+6 QWIKGWRK
-14 INFAIGTVG
+14 INFAIGFVG
-23 VIERFKLRRA
+23 MIERFKLRCA
-33 ARDVEKTQAKTLRSI
+33 ARDVNKTQAKTLRSI

-55 EYGKEHDFAGILKS
+55 EYGKAHDFAGILKA
-69 KTPAE
+69 KTPDE
-74 LFKAYGEKVPV
+74 LFKAYKEKVKI

-93 LINRHMHGEAGILF
+93 LINRHMHGESDILF

-122 EPKWVP
+122 EPKWIP
-128 ITEKYFS
+128 ITFRYFNN
-135 DVYGRMNKM
+135 VYGRMNKM

-152 NRHSFA
+152 NRHAFA

-176 TVYGSVSGVSFTNC
+176 TIYGSVSGVSFTNC

-198 SSPAE
+198 SSPAD
-203 VFEIKDYKARYYTIM
+203 VFEIKDYRARYYTIM

-262 DLDIPKHVR
+262 DLDIPQHVR
-271 EALRSRMKKNPQRAQ
+271 QALASRMKKNPARAQ
-286 ELRDLKARYGRV
+286 ELRELKAKYGDGL

-318 KIYLDKILGSF
+318 KIYLDKIKNSF
-329 PEKTKQIEF
+329 PEHTKMPEF

-352 EGEDTTLFA
+352 EKDDTTLFA

-368 IRESDLDN
+368 IREEDLDN
-376 PNPEFLP
+376 PNPEFLS
-383 LSKLEK
+383 LGQLEK
-389 GKRYCMYA
+389 GKRYCMYV
-397 TTFSGLYRY
+397 TTCSGLYRY
-406 NLNDLVEV
+406 NMNDLILV
-414 TGFDGTIPM
+414 TGFDGTIPT

-432 IVTLTGEKLHERQF
+432 IITLTGEKLHERQF
-446 IKAVHDAEQELGM
+446 IKAVHDAETSM
-459 PTRFFIGFADADYS
+459 NMKTRFFIGFADPEYS

-479 EFADASTPQ
+479 EFADQATTQ
-488 DKAEAFTNAVD
+488 EKAEAFTKTVD
-499 ANLKKIN
+499 ANLKVIN
-506 IEYEAKRASF
+506 CEYEAKRNSF

-523 HRLEQNSFEKFKAE
+523 HRLEENAFEKFKAE
-537 CIAEGARDG
+537 CISEGARDG

-551 LLLHKDQKRFPKFE
+551 LLLLKDQKRYPKFE
-565 KLVVND
+565 KLIMK